1 MSAYT
6 YIAVSGQNTIG
17 LNATTNT
24 LTVASGGGIAITTN
38 PTTNTLTFNISPTI
52 TVANLTVSN
61 TLNINPSTTGTLD
74 NITIGG
80 TTPKAGT
87 FTALTTTAAVNLSP
101 ANANVTISPTGTGQ
115 LVIAPSGGGTLD
127 NVVIG
132 SITPAA
138 ATFTNVALSSTQQ
151 FASNSAVTKNFA
163 TALAAAY
170 GIAMA

>member
-6 YIAVSGQNTIG
+6 YIAVAGQNTIG

-38 PTTNTLTFNISPTI
+38 TSTNTLSFSISPSI
-52 TVANLTVSN
+52 SVANLNVTN
-61 TLNINPSTTGTLD
+61 TLNINPSTLGSLD
-74 NITIGG
+74 NIAIGA
-80 TTPKAGT
+80 TTPRAGT
-87 FTALTTTAAVNLSP
+87 FSALTATGVVNLTP
-101 ANANVTISPTGTGQ
+101 ANANVTISPSGTGR
-115 LVIAPSGGGTLD
+115 LIIAPAGGGTMD

-132 SITPAA
+132 GTTPAA

>member
-6 YIAVSGQNTIG
+6 YLAVPGQNTIG

-24 LTVASGGGIAITTN
+24 LTVASSGGIAVTTN
-38 PTTNTLTFNISPTI
+38 STTNTLTFNINPTI
-52 TVANLTVSN
+52 SVTNLSVTN
-61 TLNINPSTTGTLD
+61 TLAINPSTIGTLD
-74 NITIGG
+74 NISIGTI
-80 TTPKAGT
+80 TPKAGT
-87 FTALTTTAAVNLSP
+87 FSTLSATNVVNLSP
-101 ANANVTISPTGTGQ
+101 ANANVTISPSGTGR
-115 LVIAPSGGGTLD
+115 LIISATGGGTID

-132 SITPAA
+132 STTPAS

-151 FASNSAVTKNFA
+151 FSSNSAITKNFA

>member
-24 LTVASGGGIAITTN
+24 LTVAAGGGIAITTN
-38 PTTNTLTFNISPTI
+38 PATNTLTFNISPTI
-52 TVANLTVSN
+52 SIANLNVTN
-61 TLNINPSTTGTLD
+61 TLTINPSTTGTLD
-74 NITIGG
+74 NIAIGG
-80 TTPKAGT
+80 VTPKAGT
-87 FTALTTTAAVNLSP
+87 FTALVATSSVNLSP
-101 ANANVTISPTGTGQ
+101 ANAQVTISPTGTGQ
-115 LVIAPSGGGTLD
+115 LVIAPNNGGTMD
-127 NVVIG
+127 NVTIG
-132 SITPAA
+132 SITPVAG
-138 ATFTNVALSSTQQ
+138 TFTNVALSSTQQ

>member
-6 YIAVSGQNTIG
+6 YIAVAGQNTIG

-24 LTVASGGGIAITTN
+24 LTIASGGGIAVTTN
-38 PTTNTLTFNISPTI
+38 ASTNTLTLSVSPNISVT
-52 TVANLTVSN
+52 NLNVTN

-74 NITIGG
+74 NIAIGAI
-80 TTPKAGT
+80 TPRPAT
-87 FTALTTTAAVNLSP
+87 FTALTATNTVNLNP
-101 ANANVTISPTGTGQ
+101 ANANVTISPTGTGR
-115 LVIAPSGGGTLD
+115 LIVAPAGGGTLD

-132 SITPAA
+132 SITPVAG
-138 ATFTNVALSSTQQ
+138 TFTNVALSSTQQ

>member
-24 LTVASGGGIAITTN
+24 LTLVGGNGIVLTTN
-38 PTTNTLTFNISPTI
+38 SSTNTVNIAVSPTLSLS
-52 TVANLTVSN
+52 TLNVTN
-61 TLNINPSTTGTLD
+61 TLNINPSTAGTLD
-74 NITIGG
+74 NITIGSI
-80 TTPKAGT
+80 TPRPAT
-87 FTALTTTAAVNLSP
+87 FTTLTATATTTISP
-101 ANANVTISPTGTGQ
+101 ANFPVTISPTG
-115 LVIAPSGGGTLD
+115 SGSIIINPATIGTLD

-132 SITPAA
+132 ATTAAAGTFTTVSIT
-138 ATFTNVALSSTQQ
+138 STQQ

>member
-24 LTVASGGGIAITTN
+24 LTVAAGNGLAITTN
-38 PTTNTLTFNISPTI
+38 TSSNTLTFNISPTI
-52 TVANLTVSN
+52 SIANLSVTN

-74 NITIGG
+74 NITIGA

-87 FTALTTTAAVNLSP
+87 FSSLITTNSVNLSP
-101 ANANVTISPTGTGQ
+101 ANAQVTISPTGTGQ
-115 LVIAPSGGGTLD
+115 LVIAPANGGTLD
-127 NVVIG
+127 NVIIG

-138 ATFTNVALSSTQQ
+138 GTFTNVALSSTQQ

>member
-24 LTVASGGGIAITTN
+24 LTVVGNNGIAVTTN
-38 PTTNTLTFNISPTI
+38 SSTNTLTFNISPTI
-52 TVANLTVSN
+52 SIQNLSVTN
-61 TLNINPSTTGTLD
+61 TLTINPATTGTLD
-74 NITIGG
+74 NITIGT

-87 FTALTTTAAVNLSP
+87 FSSLTATNVVNLTP
-101 ANANVTISPTGTGQ
+101 ANANVTISPTGSGQ
-115 LVIAPSGGGTLD
+115 LIISPVAGGTLD
-127 NVVIG
+127 NVIIG
-132 SITPAA
+132 SVTPAA
-138 ATFTNVALSSTQQ
+138 ATFTNVALSTTQQ

>member
-17 LNATTNT
+17 LNATNNT
-24 LTVASGGGIAITTN
+24 LTVVGQGGISVATN
-38 PTTNTLTFNISPTI
+38 STTNTLSFSISPTI
-52 TVANLTVSN
+52 SVSN
-61 TLNINPSTTGTLD
+61 LNVTSSLNINPSTTGTLD

-80 TTPKAGT
+80 LVPKAGT
-87 FTALTTTAAVNLSP
+87 FTALTATNAVALSP

-115 LVIAPSGGGTLD
+115 LVIAPSGGGKLD

-132 SITPAA
+132 SVTPVAG
-138 ATFTNVALSSTQQ
+138 TFTNVALTSTQQ
-151 FASNSAVTKNFA
+151 FASNSAITKNFA
-163 TALAAAY
+163 TAIAAAY

>member
-24 LTVASGGGIAITTN
+24 LTVTSGGGITIATN
-38 PTTNTLTFNISPTI
+38 TSTNTLSFSISPSISVT
-52 TVANLTVSN
+52 NLNVTS
-61 TLNINPSTTGTLD
+61 TLNINPSTLGSLD
-74 NITIGG
+74 NITIGA
-80 TTPKAGT
+80 TTPRAGT
-87 FTALTTTAAVNLSP
+87 FNSLTATGVVNLTPS
-101 ANANVTISPTGTGQ
+101 NANVTISPSGTGQ
-115 LVIAPSGGGTLD
+115 LIIAPAGGGTMD
-127 NVVIG
+127 NVTIG

-138 ATFTNVALSSTQQ
+138 GTFTNVALSSTQQ